1 MTCYF
6 LPMPRPTDAPDR
18 VPTRRERVRASTI
31 EEIKD
36 TAMRLLRETGS
47 HFTFADV
54 AREMGLTPPALY
66 RYFTDRD
73 DLLSALMVDG
83 FRTMSETL
91 TGALDAVAPEDLPG
105 RVRAAAVAYRQF
117 ARDDPARFSLM
128 FGLPDP
134 GFGRHSEHS
143 SGPAAGATMA
153 SLEQLVQSVLDQGVL
168 PRPLVQDVG
177 PTWATEA
184 GTTAQRS
191 GGTRIPAAS
200 YQALLQ
206 FLATV
211 HGFACLENFG
221 HLDWITEQSRDE
233 LFEAQIVLLTVA
245 MGATSDH
252 A

>member
-1 MTCYF
+1 
-6 LPMPRPTDAPDR
+6 MPPPTDAPDR

-83 FRTMSETL
+83 FQAMSETL
-91 TGALDAVAPEDLPG
+91 TGVLDAVAPEDLPG

-117 ARDDPARFSLM
+117 AKDDPARFSLM

-153 SLEQLVQSVLDQGVL
+153 SLERLVQSVLDHGVL
-168 PRPLVQDVG
+168 PAPLVQDVG
-177 PTWATEA
+177 PTWSTEA

-191 GGTRIPAAS
+191 DGTRIPAVV

-206 FLATV
+206 FLSTV
-211 HGFACLENFG
+211 HGFACLENFD
-221 HLDWITEQSRDE
+221 HLNWITEQSRDE
-233 LFEAQIVLLTVA
+233 LFEAQIELLTAA
-245 MGATSDH
+245 MGATGDH